1 VTHAPIEPESALAQ
15 VSGDTAEVW
24 ASTQAPFGIRTAVA
38 NALGRSDDEVV
49 VHTAMSGGAFGRK
62 SQPDAA
68 IEAARLSNA
77 FGRPVRVN
85 WTREEEFQLDRFR
98 PAMLIE
104 LETGLDNQGKIAG
117 WTYDLYAAAYFKPLG
132 PNPMPA
138 AANAGMDA
146 TQYYAIP
153 NTRTTFYQSES
164 PLPVTFWRANG
175 GPVNAL
181 ARETALDELAE
192 AAGTDPVSFRAALLA
207 NNPRLLAVM
216 KAAVQKANWTP
227 GVGKT
232 GQGIGLA
239 VDFADGTYVA
249 EVAHVAVDEQSGAIR
264 VQHIDVA
271 VDCGL
276 VVNPAGARSQIE
288 GGIIGQ
294 GVSSTIKEAITFAD
308 GKITN
313 NSFRAYNPLR
323 MSETPTVDVVFV
335 EDKSQP
341 MQGLN
346 EPAVCPVSAAISNA
360 VYDAVG
366 VRLRDLP
373 FTPDRVQAALQA
385 RTG

>member
-1 VTHAPIEPESALAQ
+1 
-15 VSGDTAEVW
+15 
-24 ASTQAPFGIRTAVA
+24 
-38 NALGRSDDEVV
+38 
-49 VHTAMSGGAFGRK
+49 MSGGAFGRK
-62 SQPDAA
+62 SLPDAA

-77 FGRPVRVN
+77 LKRPVRVN
-85 WTREEEFQLDRFR
+85 WTREEELQLDRFR

-104 LETGLDNQGKIAG
+104 LEAGLDDQGQITGRAH
-117 WTYDLYAAAYFKPLG
+117 DRYAAAYYQPLG

-138 AANAGMDA
+138 STNAGMDVI
-146 TQYYAIP
+146 QLYAVP
-153 NTRTTFYQSES
+153 NTRATFYQTQS

-192 AAGTDPVSFRAALLA
+192 AAGQEPVSFRERLLG
-207 NNPRLLAVM
+207 NNPRMLAVM
-216 KAAVQKANWTP
+216 RAAVQKAGWRP
-227 GVGKT
+227 GVGRT

-239 VDFADGTYVA
+239 LDFANGTWVA
-249 EVAHVAVDEQSGAIR
+249 EVARVAVDEPNGVIR

-271 VDCGL
+271 ADCGL
-276 VVNPAGARSQIE
+276 VVNPAGARLQIE

-294 GVSSTIKEAITFAD
+294 GVSSTLKEAVTFAD

-313 NSFRAYNPLR
+313 NSFGAYAPLR
-323 MSETPTVDVVFV
+323 MTEAPRVDVVFV

-341 MQGLN
+341 MQGLG
-346 EPAVCPVSAAISNA
+346 EPAICPVSAAISNA

-373 FTPDRVQAALQA
+373 FTPDRVKAALP
-385 RTG
+385 GSSG